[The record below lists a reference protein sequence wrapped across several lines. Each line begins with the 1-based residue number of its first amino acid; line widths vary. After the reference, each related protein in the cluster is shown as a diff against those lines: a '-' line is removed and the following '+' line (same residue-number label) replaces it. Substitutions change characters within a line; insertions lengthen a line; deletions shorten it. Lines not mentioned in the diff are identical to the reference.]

1 MGIRSLTRRAPIR
14 DEKVILASAMPSIT
28 SCLRILVSGFREAS
42 SVFQN
47 LQQRLTRPTFPA
59 SSNETDW
66 IQTSSTSSL
75 CILMLCENQ
84 TMYIVIPLKAAER
97 REVSGNVFEICI
109 IIAILC
115 LVSRLSFSTFSFL
128 WLQVPKSKHKKYWQS
143 KNILSWKEV
152 ELQRRCNPRQT
163 SLSVQ
168 LSRFT
173 SANCL
178 RDFLRIYYSN
188 N

>member
-128 WLQVPKSKHKKYWQS
+128 WLQVPKSKHTKCIDNQ
-143 KNILSWKEV
+143 
-152 ELQRRCNPRQT
+152 
-163 SLSVQ
+163 
-168 LSRFT
+168 
-173 SANCL
+173 
-178 RDFLRIYYSN
+178 RIYYLEKRWNSSVDATRVKQASLFSWVDLPPPTV
-188 N
+188 